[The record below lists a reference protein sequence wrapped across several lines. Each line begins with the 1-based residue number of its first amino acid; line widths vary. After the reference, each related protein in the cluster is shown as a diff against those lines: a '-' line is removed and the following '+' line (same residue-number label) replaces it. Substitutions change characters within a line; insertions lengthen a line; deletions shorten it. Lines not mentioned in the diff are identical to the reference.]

1 MNQLTPFKAALQRHE
16 NNLEKCLPK
25 FANVLPSHVEP
36 QKIMQSVMNALSQ
49 NQYLATSCDAGSVM
63 QAAMTAAVLGLEVD
77 NVTGQGYITPFK
89 GKAQFITGYKGYIT
103 LAMNSGFIVSGEAVR
118 EKDKFSYSQ
127 GLNPHLDHV
136 PATGSPSERGDIV
149 YTYAIARH
157 NTLPSLFKVVH
168 VEDINKIRDGSEGY
182 KAFMAGKIKSTPWA
196 TNYEKMAIKTAIR
209 NLAPQLPLSVQK
221 ANAIESAYETG
232 KRSYLNERGDVIIE
246 NETQETDKGG
256 SNEQPTAAD
265 LGIEDDICGHCHGT
279 GQMDDLIGGKQPC
292 VHCGS

>member
-1 MNQLTPFKAALQRHE
+1 MSNITPFKAALARHE

-49 NQYLATSCDAGSVM
+49 NQYLATSCDAGSIM

-77 NVTGQGYITPFK
+77 NVTGQGYITPFR

-103 LAMNSGFIVSGEAVR
+103 LAMNSGFIVSGESVR

-127 GLNPHLDHV
+127 GLTPHLDHI
-136 PATGSPSERGDIV
+136 PASGSPTDRGEII
-149 YTYAIARH
+149 YTYAVARH
-157 NTLPSLFKVVH
+157 KSLPSLFKVVH

-182 KAFMAGKIKSTPWA
+182 KAYVSGKIKSTPWA

-232 KRSYLNERGDVIIE
+232 KASYLDERGDVIIE
-246 NETQETDKGG
+246 GEAQQIDTGATEEQPDLTQE
-256 SNEQPTAAD
+256 
-265 LGIEDDICGHCHGT
+265 LGLE
-279 GQMDDLIGGKQPC
+279 GK
-292 VHCGS
+292 